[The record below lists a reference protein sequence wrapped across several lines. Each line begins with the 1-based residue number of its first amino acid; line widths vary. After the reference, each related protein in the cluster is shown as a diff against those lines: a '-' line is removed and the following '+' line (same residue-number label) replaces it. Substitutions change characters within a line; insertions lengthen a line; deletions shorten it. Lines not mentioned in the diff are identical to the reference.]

1 MSTDVSQGKT
11 ISKVMIQEIQRG
23 NSMSTDIVLMRL
35 IVNISQMTNI
45 YETTKIKIE
54 IFKEILN

>member
-1 MSTDVSQGKT
+1 ML
-11 ISKVMIQEIQRG
+11 
-23 NSMSTDIVLMRL
+23 TDIVLIRL